1 MTRILGLD
9 LGTNSIGWAVVNK
22 EKNQFSLIDK
32 GVLIFQEGVK
42 IEKGIESSKAAER
55 TKYRSARRIKYR
67 RKLRKIQTLKVLS
80 EYGFC
85 PTLTDSDLNLWRF
98 KKLYPENIDFRNWW
112 LTDDENNTNPY
123 FFRNLAVT
131 TKLDMSKKEDRF
143 KVGRSF
149 YHITQRRGFLS
160 NRLETT
166 KESDGVVTSSINELS
181 EAKGDLTLG
190 QYFYQKYL
198 NSEKIRDTYTHR
210 EAHYLEEF
218 EKICLLQEL
227 PIEFVEKLRK
237 AIFYQRPLKS
247 QKGLIGK
254 CVFEKNKPRCAVSH
268 PLFEEYRMLC
278 FVNNIKIKTPNEDK
292 LRFLN
297 SQERAKV
304 IERFFLKRDNFEF
317 EDIAKVLSPKKQYK
331 FYKDRN
337 INVEDYLFNYS
348 MSTTVAGC
356 PVTARFADL
365 FGELVIT
372 ENHKLVISDDGSLN
386 KSVQDAWHA
395 LLTFDNDNKLKEFA
409 VKKLLLDNIK
419 SEEFIKIRLKQDFAS
434 LSLKAIKKILPY
446 LREGIIYSHAVFLAN
461 MHSCLPKKIWDL
473 PENQYDISNQI
484 TTIINTQKQEKDII
498 ELVNGIIKNCHEN
511 GECWS
516 AEAEGYFIKDVQK
529 ALINYFGKNT
539 YTEFSEAN
547 KEELESKTYELLKNQ
562 IQLNNGRGVFAV
574 AETIDERLKDYIS
587 KTYNVDSTKLFK
599 IYHPSAIDVYK
610 KPERSADGYRYLG
623 SPMISAIKNPM
634 AMRALHQLRKVI
646 NELIKNGVIDQ
657 NTRIS
662 IEMARDLMNANERK
676 AYQSWQ
682 RDREKLR
689 DTYRQRIQE
698 YYASQNSNL
707 NPTDDDILKYQL
719 WDEQKHKCFYTGKEI
734 LLSGFLGAN
743 PSFDI
748 EHTIPRSLS
757 FDNSQANKTLCDNV
771 FNRSIKKN
779 KIPSELENHSDIL
792 IRIEDWRKKIEDLE
806 IDISKAIRQAKNAP
820 DKDFKDRAIQ
830 KRHKLSF
837 EKDYWFN
844 KCKRFDMKDVP
855 DGFKNSQIVDTGIIT
870 KNARMYLNTIFDK
883 VYTVK
888 GSTVADFRKIWGL
901 QDEYVKKERS
911 NHIHH
916 CIDAITIACITKDNY
931 ENLAKF
937 YHDWEEMARATMS
950 SKPKFEKP
958 WSTFTEDLKNIENEV
973 LISHYTADVLPKQS
987 RIKLRKRGKIVKNN
1001 LGQPII
1007 QKGDTVR
1014 GSLHKETF
1022 YGAIE
1027 RTVLNKKGEEEKQ
1040 IKYVVRKSIL
1050 DIKAPDIDKIVDEVV
1065 AERVS
1070 NAVESGILV
1079 FTGANQKNKLN
1090 GKIWMSE
1097 NKGVEIKKVRIFV
1110 PSVTNPIH
1118 LKENRDKT
1126 LKNRKAHKQFTHV
1139 ANDSNYAMAI
1149 YEGVDEKGKLKR
1161 DFELVSNIEAANFY
1175 KISVKRL
1182 LNHQNAGNNSE
1193 LFPSFKINGKDSLN
1207 LKGIVKI
1214 GTLVILYEFSPSE
1227 IWDLELTEIR
1237 KRVYK
1242 IIGLSNQ
1249 RIIRPSGKVDEY
1261 ATIVLRFHQEASA
1274 AVDLKTFDG
1283 KFERNEEYKG
1293 QRKLNHNQFNAL
1305 ISGIDFKLTN
1315 RGKIIKLN

>member
-1 MTRILGLD
+1 MSKILGLD
-9 LGTNSIGWAVVNK
+9 LGTNSIGWAVVDK
-22 EKNQFSLIDK
+22 ENNQFSLVDK
-32 GVLIFQEGVK
+32 GVRIFQEGVK

-85 PTLTDSDLNLWRF
+85 PTLTESDLNMWRF
-98 KKLYPENIDFRNWW
+98 KKIYPENLDFRKWW
-112 LTDDENNTNPY
+112 VTDDENNVNPY
-123 FFRNLAVT
+123 YYRNLAVT
-131 TKLDMSKKEDRF
+131 IKLDMSKKEERF
-143 KVGRSF
+143 KIGRAF

-181 EAKGDLTLG
+181 EKKGELTLG

-198 NSEKIRDTYTHR
+198 NLEKIRDTYTHR

-218 EKICLLQEL
+218 EKICSFQEL
-227 PIEFVEKLRK
+227 PNEFVEQLRK

-278 FVNNIKIKTPNEDK
+278 FINNIKIKTPNEDK

-304 IERFFLKRDNFEF
+304 VERFFLKRDNFEF
-317 EDIAKVLSPKKQYK
+317 EDIAKVLAPKKQYK
-331 FYKDRN
+331 FYKNRN
-337 INVEDYLFNYS
+337 INAEDYLFNYS

-365 FGELVIT
+365 FGDQLISDNHKIVIT
-372 ENHKLVISDDGSLN
+372 NDGSLN
-386 KSVQDAWHA
+386 KVVHDAWHA
-395 LLTFDNDNKLKEFA
+395 LLTFDNETKLKEFSLN
-409 VKKLLLDNIK
+409 KLLLDCAK
-419 SEEFIKIRLKQDFAS
+419 TEEYIKIRLKQDFAS
-434 LSLKAIKKILPY
+434 LSIKAIKKILPY

-461 MHSCLPKKIWDL
+461 MSNCLPAEIWNL

-484 TTIINTQKQEKDII
+484 TTIINTQKQEKEIV
-498 ELVNGIIKNCHEN
+498 ELVNGIIKNCREN

-516 AEAEGYFIKDVQK
+516 PESEDYFLKDVREV
-529 ALINYFGKNT
+529 LINYFGKNT
-539 YTEFSEAN
+539 YSRFSETY
-547 KEELESKTYELLKNQ
+547 KTELESKTFELLKKQ
-562 IQLNNGRGVFAV
+562 MLLNNGRGEFAV
-574 AETIDERLKDYIS
+574 IETIDERLKDFIS
-587 KTYNVDSTKLFK
+587 KTYKVDSTKLLK
-599 IYHPSAIDVYK
+599 MYHPSAIDVYK
-610 KPERSADGYRYLG
+610 EPERSADGYRYLG

-646 NELIKNGVIDQ
+646 NELIRNGVIDQ

-662 IEMARDLMNANERK
+662 IEMSRDLMNANERK

-698 YYASQNSNL
+698 YYTSQNSTL
-707 NPTDDDILKYQL
+707 TPTDDDILKYQL
-719 WDEQKHKCFYTGKEI
+719 WEEQKHKCLYTGKEI

-757 FDNSQANKTLCDNV
+757 FDNSQVNKTLCDNV
-771 FNRSIKKN
+771 FNRSVKKN
-779 KIPSELENHSDIL
+779 RIPFELENHSDII
-792 IRIEDWRKKIEDLE
+792 IRIEDWRKKIEDFE
-806 IDISKAIRQAKNAP
+806 IEISKAVRQSKNAP
-820 DKDFKDRAIQ
+820 DKEFKDRAIQ
-830 KRHKLSF
+830 KRHKLTF
-837 EKDYWFN
+837 ERDYWYN
-844 KCKRFDMKDVP
+844 KCKRFDMIDVP

-870 KNARMYLNTIFDK
+870 KYARMYLNTIFEK

-901 QDEYVKKERS
+901 QDEYIKKERS
-911 NHIHH
+911 NHLHH

-937 YHDWEEMARATMS
+937 YHDWEEMDRAKMIN
-950 SKPKFEKP
+950 KPIFEKP

-987 RIKLRKRGKIVKNN
+987 RIKLRKRGKIVKTN

-1027 RTVLNKKGEEEKQ
+1027 RKVLNKKGEEEKQ

-1050 DIKAPDIDKIVDEVV
+1050 DIKAPDIDKIVDDVV
-1065 AERVS
+1065 TQRVLD
-1070 NAVESGILV
+1070 AVESGILV
-1079 FTGANQKNKLN
+1079 FTGTNQKNKLN

-1097 NKGVEIKKVRIFV
+1097 DKGVEIKKVRIFV

-1126 LKNRKAHKQFTHV
+1126 LKNRKPHKEFTHV

-1161 DFELVSNIEAANFY
+1161 DFELVNNIEAANFY
-1175 KISVKRL
+1175 KISVQRL
-1182 LNHQNAGNNSE
+1182 LNQQSAGNNSE
-1193 LFPSFKINGKDSLN
+1193 LFPSFKLNGKDSLN
-1207 LKGIVKI
+1207 LKGVVKI
-1214 GTLVILYEFSPSE
+1214 GTLVLLYEKSSNE
-1227 IWDLELTEIR
+1227 IWDLEQNDLQ
-1237 KRVYK
+1237 KRLYK
-1242 IIGLSNQ
+1242 ITGLSMQ
-1249 RIIRPSGKVDEY
+1249 AIQGKYFYGV
-1261 ATIVLRFHQEASA
+1261 IVMKHHQEA
-1274 AVDLKTFDG
+1274 
-1283 KFERNEEYKG
+1283 
-1293 QRKLNHNQFNAL
+1293 
-1305 ISGIDFKLTN
+1305 
-1315 RGKIIKLN
+1315 